1 MVLSGA
7 GCDKVKELVGA
18 KPDSA
23 PATAPATAPAQG
35 SQTEAPVTH
44 PAPAEPPKAEPKEG
58 KKPKAPA
65 AAHDE
70 AAPQDAALRGKL
82 KALAVASRCMQ
93 KAGKTSEEMAQT
105 MFAQYKAFGVSLEQ
119 YTAEMAKLANDQAF
133 QAEVQAAVAECP
145 GPAPK
150 VAAVDSGAPAP
161 TQPTDTGAKPADPT
175 AKPADTAAKPA
186 DTAAKPADTA
196 AKPADTAAK
205 PADAAAKPA
214 DAAAKPADTA
224 AKPADAAAKPA
235 DAAAKPAD
243 TAAKPA
249 DAAAK
254 PADAAAKPADAA
266 TKPADAAAK
275 PAEAKPK
282 PPTVSGGTFKGSVSG
297 AARGTITVKIRGG
310 KASGSATVG
319 ATRLKL
325 HGRYAG
331 GTVRLQGRAGNDY
344 ARFMGKVKG
353 KRLTGSWQGT
363 VVRRRG
369 EPSKRSSG
377 SWSAKRR

>member
-1 MVLSGA
+1 MQGRSAGRAGWLAGSVAAALMVLSGA

-243 TAAKPA
+243 
-249 DAAAK
+249 
-254 PADAAAKPADAA
+254 AA